1 MNLICDTNVTWV
13 IVFSHSDYGRSG
25 MLTSGVFFFFLSDNV
40 CREFHFLGYHASL
53 QWAHSPVLS
62 SFRMLFPALWYVLG
76 PVYQDSK
83 SSEGYWTMSLSP
95 EISAFLSIISF
106 LTVDSWLILTLLLLL
121 VTLGMVA
128 DQVIPAT
135 HFSLWSPYLD
145 LGSHAGNGP
154 ITRQITIQFSLCTMN
169 TAWVWKRFRGEN
181 PSGLRATAGD

>member
-1 MNLICDTNVTWV
+1 MLHGWLCLAIV
-13 IVFSHSDYGRSG
+13 IMGGLVCWPLGY
-25 MLTSGVFFFFLSDNV
+25 FFFLSDNV

-62 SFRMLFPALWYVLG
+62 SFRMFFPALWCVLG

-106 LTVDSWLILTLLLLL
+106 LTVDSWLILTLLPLL
-121 VTLGMVA
+121 VTSGVVA
-128 DQVIPAT
+128 DQAIPAT

-154 ITRQITIQFSLCTMN
+154 IIRQITIQFSLCTMN
-169 TAWVWKRFRGEN
+169 TA
-181 PSGLRATAGD
+181 